1 MRRAVLF
8 LALVA
13 PAVALA
19 HDTWLLPS
27 RAAVAVGEALVLEM
41 TSAMRFPEPEVPVK
55 PERIARSGMRI
66 GGTTAPLTPQ
76 DGAGKALK
84 LSATPKADGLATVW
98 AESLPRELDMKPDAV
113 EHYLAEAGATEVR
126 DQWTKAGRGRWHE
139 RYVKYTKS
147 FVTVGAPRDDRSW
160 TEPVGLALE
169 VVPQDDPA
177 RLTSGQPLSLR
188 VLEDGKPAAGLTV
201 AAATTGGKVASTG
214 VTDGE
219 GQVSLT
225 LDKAGPWLIKAIRIR
240 AGDSAGDWHSRF
252 TTLTLDVREAR

>member
-8 LALVA
+8 LVLAA
-13 PAVALA
+13 PAVCFA

-27 RAAVAVGEALVLEM
+27 RPAVAVGEALILEM

-55 PERIARSGMRI
+55 AERIARSGLRI
-66 GGTTAPLTPQ
+66 GGTTVPLTPQ
-76 DGAGKALK
+76 PGAGKALK
-84 LSATPKADGLATVW
+84 LSAIPRADGLATVW

-139 RYVKYTKS
+139 RYIKYTKS
-147 FVTVGAPRDDRSW
+147 FVTVGAPGDDRSW

-169 VVPQDDPA
+169 IVPRDDPA
-177 RLTSGQPLSLR
+177 RLISGRPLSVR
-188 VLEDGKPAAGLTV
+188 VLEDGKPAAGLSV
-201 AAATTGGKVASTG
+201 AAATTGGKVASIG

-219 GQVSLT
+219 GHVSLK

-240 AGDSAGDWHSRF
+240 AGDSPGDWRSRF

>member
-1 MRRAVLF
+1 M
-8 LALVA
+8 
-13 PAVALA
+13 
-19 HDTWLLPS
+19 
-27 RAAVAVGEALVLEM
+27 VLEM

-66 GGTTAPLTPQ
+66 GGTTVPLTPQ

-98 AESLPRELDMKPDAV
+98 AEGLPRELDMKPDAV
-113 EHYLAEAGATEVR
+113 EHYLAEVGATEVR
-126 DQWTKAGRGRWHE
+126 EKWTKAGRGRWHE

-169 VVPQDDPA
+169 IVPKDDPA
-177 RLTSGQPLSLR
+177 RLTPGRFSVQVR
-188 VLEDGKPAAGLTV
+188 EDGKPAVGLSV
-201 AAATTGGKVASTG
+201 AAAATGGKVTSTG
-214 VTDGE
+214 ITDGE
-219 GQVSLT
+219 GQVSLK

-240 AGDSAGDWHSRF
+240 AGDAAGDWNSRF
-252 TTLTLDVREAR
+252 TTLTVDVREVR

>member
-8 LALVA
+8 LVLVL

-27 RAAVAVGEALVLEM
+27 RASVAVGEALVLEM

-66 GGTTAPLTPQ
+66 GGTTVPLTPQ

-98 AESLPRELDMKPDAV
+98 AEGLPRELDMKPDAV

-126 DQWTKAGRGRWHE
+126 DQWIKAGRGRWHE
-139 RYVKYTKS
+139 TYFKCTKS
-147 FVTVGAPRDDRSW
+147 FVRVGAPGDDRSW
-160 TEPVGLALE
+160 SEPVGLPLE
-169 VVPQDDPA
+169 IVPEVDPT
-177 RLTSGQPLSLR
+177 RLASGQRIAVR
-188 VLEDGKPAAGLTV
+188 VLEDGKPAIGLSV
-201 AAATTGGKVASTG
+201 AAATTGGKVTATG

-219 GQVSLT
+219 GHVSLT
-225 LDKAGPWLIKAIRIR
+225 LHKAGPWLIKAIRLR
-240 AGDSAGDWHSRF
+240 AGDAPGDWRSRF
-252 TTLTLDVREAR
+252 TTLTVDVREAR